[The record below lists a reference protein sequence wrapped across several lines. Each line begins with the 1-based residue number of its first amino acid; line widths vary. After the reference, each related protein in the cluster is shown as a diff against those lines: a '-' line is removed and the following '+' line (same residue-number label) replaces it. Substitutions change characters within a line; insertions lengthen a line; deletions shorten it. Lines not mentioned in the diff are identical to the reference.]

1 MNTLDLISRRFNALI
16 KLAEKQDAIVL
27 TDLRKEFRPDLQNFV
42 VGETLGMKDGKLVIG
57 KSLYKQ
63 WLKKIKIKGFDYDIK
78 FQ

>member
-1 MNTLDLISRRFNALI
+1 MNTLDLISRRFNTLT

-27 TDLRKEFRPDLQNFV
+27 SDLRKEFRPDLQNFV

-57 KSLYKQ
+57 KNLYKR
-63 WLKKIKIKGFDYDIK
+63 WLAKIKIKGFDYDIK